1 MPAQDTSIFESIFKA
16 HYGSLCQTAFRIVRD
31 ADAAED
37 IVQNV
42 FCLLWQENKIIQIQS
57 SLQGYLSKAVI
68 NQSLN
73 YVRGLKNREFR
84 ENEFGAAVYNERN
97 FTEDT
102 YALKELKI
110 QVTEVIA
117 ALPPMC
123 RLVFVLSRFE
133 GLTYKAIAEELGI
146 SVKTVENHMVKA
158 LKHIRK
164 HLGAAWL
171 LFLNYFLLQ

>member
-1 MPAQDTSIFESIFKA
+1 MANQDTSIFESIFKA
-16 HYGSLCQTAFRIVRD
+16 HYGALCRTAFRIVGD
-31 ADAAED
+31 SDAAED

-42 FCLLWQENKIIQIQS
+42 FCVLWQENKIIHIQS
-57 SLQGYLSKAVI
+57 SLLGYLSKSVI
-68 NQSLN
+68 NHSLN

-84 ENEFGAAVYNERN
+84 ENEFGTAVYNERN
-97 FTEDT
+97 FTEEAYT
-102 YALKELKI
+102 LKELHV

-117 ALPPMC
+117 ALPPAC

-133 GLTYKAIAEELGI
+133 GLSYKAIAEELGI

-164 HLGAAWL
+164 HLGLGWI